1 MANLFLEDG
10 GMSVPSFYKAVG
22 RVAVDKLKAY
32 HQEGRKGVVCI
43 AMSTAELIKLKDAA
57 EDEKFVTNR
66 GDFTAQLEDTRIV
79 IDVDLAILK
88 DKKED

>member
-10 GMSVPSFYKAVG
+10 GLPMSSFYKAVG

-32 HQEGRKGVVCI
+32 HQEGRKGIVCI
-43 AMSTAELIKLKDAA
+43 AMTTAELIKLKDIA
-57 EDEKFVTNR
+57 EEEKFVTNR
-66 GDFTAQLEDTRIV
+66 SDFTAQLENTRMV
-79 IDVDLAILK
+79 IDIDLAILK